1 MAHATSFHS
10 ALNQDLNL
18 FYNCPVVSKCM
29 FVARCYLIQPY
40 SVIVILKN
48 IAAFSLANVMPSR
61 TCLTLQRNLS
71 PRLNWSRIK
80 LLQDP
85 TAAMMMLGCSW
96 HQLTSIIMNKAILIF
111 SLHLSWMCS
120 LHEAEILK
128 VITKQLISFKIS
140 MVMHMHRR
148 ETCTDKAKSK
158 PSNLLSLC
166 LFWLFCPQSEYLP
179 KLKMLHL
186 NK

>member
-111 SLHLSWMCS
+111 SLHLS
-120 LHEAEILK
+120 
-128 VITKQLISFKIS
+128 
-140 MVMHMHRR
+140 
-148 ETCTDKAKSK
+148 
-158 PSNLLSLC
+158 
-166 LFWLFCPQSEYLP
+166 
-179 KLKMLHL
+179 
-186 NK
+186 